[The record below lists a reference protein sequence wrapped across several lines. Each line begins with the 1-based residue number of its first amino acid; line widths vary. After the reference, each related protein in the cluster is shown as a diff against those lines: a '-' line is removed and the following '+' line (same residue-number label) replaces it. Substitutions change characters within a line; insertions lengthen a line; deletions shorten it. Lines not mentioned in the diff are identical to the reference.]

1 MTNFRTIYTSFVD
14 IGYDSEQ
21 DEDTNDKF
29 EKYKEKIAGTI
40 LCLASSGL
48 YLTNYF
54 LINSN
59 SMSVSDL
66 LLLRSLLQTL
76 LFSII
81 VHQKGLTLLPDDI
94 VTNSMFIG
102 KGLLGSVILFSSLF
116 CVSLMPVT
124 DTISILLVGIVLKL
138 ILTSLVQGEGLNGIH
153 YISLSLSMLGLIL
166 KVQFHDLSEGR
177 YQEGAAIAVVTI
189 LATCALQVMQ
199 TQEQVSMH
207 LVQALW
213 TGLSCLLISIF
224 GSMLDHKAKLISF
237 NIILLTWK
245 DLGMML
251 LASLGGLLG
260 TLLYMKAE
268 TLVSSKFIRSLSL
281 ADLVQAL
288 IGQYLVTGYYPGVV
302 ASIGHLLVGV
312 SVLFIGFQEELIS
325 FVTKEQEVVPPYF
338 ADQTSCAK
346 RPTETSR
353 LLGST
358 S

>member
-1 MTNFRTIYTSFVD
+1 
-14 IGYDSEQ
+14 
-21 DEDTNDKF
+21 
-29 EKYKEKIAGTI
+29 
-40 LCLASSGL
+40 
-48 YLTNYF
+48 
-54 LINSN
+54 
-59 SMSVSDL
+59 
-66 LLLRSLLQTL
+66 
-76 LFSII
+76 
-81 VHQKGLTLLPDDI
+81 
-94 VTNSMFIG
+94 
-102 KGLLGSVILFSSLF
+102 
-116 CVSLMPVT
+116 
-124 DTISILLVGIVLKL
+124 
-138 ILTSLVQGEGLNGIH
+138 
-153 YISLSLSMLGLIL
+153 
-166 KVQFHDLSEGR
+166 
-177 YQEGAAIAVVTI
+177 
-189 LATCALQVMQ
+189 
-199 TQEQVSMH
+199 MH

-302 ASIGHLLVGV
+302 ASIRHLLVGV
-312 SVLFIGFQEELIS
+312 SVLFISFQEELIS

-353 LLGST
+353 LLGGT